1 MKKEFEDEL
10 LYMLGEKIDME
21 DLQEPCEYHQFS
33 KSYEERKNMLRKEV
47 RKDVLAQKSKKN
59 LRFKRWASVAAVL
72 LLVCGVS
79 VGGYAYYRSAQMGVV
94 KDGKEVLIAIDKGGS
109 EETSSV
115 LDLIEGKSLEEILA
129 SLPEGGVQVP
139 KVTFEPGYIPDGYF
153 ESEYNKYHYQTEEGF
168 TAPCFWISQEH
179 NKSMI
184 INFVHSVEE
193 RVINNMQ
200 AVLIEPIETDLES
213 SFRRFIYLF
222 NPEDLVC
229 VTIGTDR
236 QDLSMD
242 ELVKIAENLS
252 YEHTQYTMLAYADDW
267 IPSYE
272 VEDVYLSEEYFV
284 TGNVLEAGAVCNV
297 EITDIALVDSVN
309 DLEMSNFYSEEEVL
323 EDTDGT
329 GKLIDE
335 RIPLDTRIA
344 ETADKKLMLV
354 TMNLTNTTN
363 EDIKQWH
370 ANAYLNVERF
380 EQEGIVKKHVY
391 RVGTYAALGAGEWC
405 YLEGSDYTSNE
416 EERTHS
422 FMCVDIPKGETKTIT
437 MGIVVYADE
446 LDSLYLGVSPAG
458 SVALE
463 YSLVGRQ
470 YIKLTDL
477 LN

>member
-21 DLQEPCEYHQFS
+21 DLQEPCEYHSFTE
-33 KSYEERKNMLRKEV
+33 SYEERKNMLRKEV
-47 RKDVLAQKSKKN
+47 RKDVLGQKTKKN
-59 LRFKRWASVAAVL
+59 LRFKRWASAAAVL

-79 VGGYAYYRSAQMGVV
+79 VGGYAYYRSEKMDVV
-94 KDGKEVLIAIDKGGS
+94 KDDKEVLIYVNEDDS
-109 EETSSV
+109 ETTENITELTKEMSF
-115 LDLIEGKSLEEILA
+115 EEIINA
-129 SLPEGGVQVP
+129 MPMEGVEVP
-139 KVTFEPGYIPDGYF
+139 KVSFEPGYIPEGYA
-153 ESEYNKYHYQTEEGF
+153 ENPNNKDHYQTSDEF
-168 TAPCFWISQEH
+168 SAPGFWILQEDR
-179 NKSMI
+179 KAI
-184 INFVHSVEE
+184 LLDFVSSVEE
-193 RVINNMQ
+193 KQINNMQ
-200 AVLIEPIETDLES
+200 AILVEPQETDLES
-213 SFRRFIYLF
+213 IRYIFLF
-222 NPEDLVC
+222 NPEDLVSIM
-229 VTIGTDR
+229 IGSNR
-236 QDLSMD
+236 SDLSMD

-252 YEHTQYTMLAYADDW
+252 YKHTEYTMLAYHEDKTK
-267 IPSYE
+267 ISKR
-272 VEDVYLSEEYFV
+272 EDVYLSEEYFV

-323 EDTDGT
+323 EDTDET
-329 GKLIDE
+329 GLLIDE
-335 RIPLDTRIA
+335 RIPLETRIA

-354 TMNLTNTTN
+354 TMNLTNTTTK
-363 EDIKQWH
+363 DIKQWSTNSH
-370 ANAYLNVERF
+370 IELQRF

-446 LDSLYLGVSPAG
+446 LDCLYLGVSPQG
-458 SVALE
+458 SVEVREGQLA
-463 YSLVGRQ
+463 GRQ